1 MFEAERRNDDG
12 IDRRRV
18 ARFDLDPL
26 PSQWGRL
33 FSSSSSN
40 EAEYWEHH
48 SHSQEARKKKKKK
61 HQPSFAPPT
70 PPSSELLPSSNGDG
84 LRASE
89 PERRRLTLR
98 PPRPPP
104 PLDPNLAPAA
114 NYLKSR
120 FGPNPFPY
128 PDPEDAPIYFPA
140 SSGKLLAVKPQVDTV
155 RERLLKARNV
165 AFGNNLHCTALCARA
180 GGPKLWRSLNFS
192 FYGFTAAAAAA
203 VD

>member
-12 IDRRRV
+12 IASDRRV

-26 PSQWGRL
+26 PSSQWGRL
-33 FSSSSSN
+33 FSSSLSSSN

-48 SHSQEARKKKKKK
+48 SHSQEARKKKKQK
-61 HQPSFAPPT
+61 PSFAPPT
-70 PPSSELLPSSNGDG
+70 PSSSLLPSSNGDG

-89 PERRRLTLR
+89 PERRRLTYR

-155 RERLLKARNV
+155 RERPLKARNV
-165 AFGNNLHCTALCARA
+165 TFGNNLRCTAGGISHTAPVVQNCAELKCLRVQ
-180 GGPKLWRSLNFS
+180 GRCR
-192 FYGFTAAAAAA
+192 
-203 VD
+203 